1 MYTFSLFWFGSGLAV
16 QYRTVGNIE
25 VMFQLVIDHPL
36 FHVIILNCKDD
47 TPTTTTSRCETGHLP
62 YMWKRTKICFLVG
75 LGNLTFLSSHA
86 CLKDSY
92 ASYYSLILWTVF
104 TKAMEGAVLCVW
116 ELFTTRNSTTSTC
129 MSWVQIQLKA

>member
-92 ASYYSLILWTVF
+92 ASLIIVLFCELCSLKQWKVQFCVF
-104 TKAMEGAVLCVW
+104 ESCLQQETAPHPHACLG
-116 ELFTTRNSTTSTC
+116 S
-129 MSWVQIQLKA
+129 